1 MRVGVV
7 NYVGFLVVFEIN
19 GVVIDILLLFVSF
32 FLVNYDQKNYFNINC
47 FVLDMKVLI
56 IFNYIYLRYLLIN
69 VLV

>member
-32 FLVNYDQKNYFNINC
+32 FLVNYDQKIYFDINC

-56 IFNYIYLRYLLIN
+56 IFNYIYIRYLLIN

>member
-32 FLVNYDQKNYFNINC
+32 FLENYDQKIYFNINC

-56 IFNYIYLRYLLIN
+56 IFNYIYIRYLLIN

>member
-19 GVVIDILLLFVSF
+19 GVVIDILLLLVSF
-32 FLVNYDQKNYFNINC
+32 FFVNNDQKIYFNINC
-47 FVLDMKVLI
+47 FVLDMKVLYV
-56 IFNYIYLRYLLIN
+56 FNYIYIRYLLIN

>member
-32 FLVNYDQKNYFNINC
+32 FLVNNDQKIYFNINC
-47 FVLDMKVLI
+47 FVLDMKVLYV
-56 IFNYIYLRYLLIN
+56 FNYIYIRYLLIN

>member
-32 FLVNYDQKNYFNINC
+32 FFVNNDQKIYFNINC
-47 FVLDMKVLI
+47 FVLDMKVLYV
-56 IFNYIYLRYLLIN
+56 FNYIYIRYLLIN

>member
-32 FLVNYDQKNYFNINC
+32 FLVNYDQKIYFNINF

-56 IFNYIYLRYLLIN
+56 IFNYIYIRYLLIN

>member
-32 FLVNYDQKNYFNINC
+32 FLVNNDQKIYFNINC
-47 FVLDMKVLI
+47 FVLDMKVLY
-56 IFNYIYLRYLLIN
+56 IFNYIYIRYLLIN

>member
-19 GVVIDILLLFVSF
+19 GVVIDILLLIVSF
-32 FLVNYDQKNYFNINC
+32 FLVNYDQKIYFNINC

>member
-32 FLVNYDQKNYFNINC
+32 FLVNYDQKIYFNIN
-47 FVLDMKVLI
+47 FYVLDMKVLI
-56 IFNYIYLRYLLIN
+56 IFNYIYIRYLLIN

>member
-32 FLVNYDQKNYFNINC
+32 FLVNYDQKIYFNINC

>member
-32 FLVNYDQKNYFNINC
+32 FLVNNDQKIYFNINC

-56 IFNYIYLRYLLIN
+56 IFNYIYIWYLLIN

>member
-32 FLVNYDQKNYFNINC
+32 FLVNYDQKIYFNINY

-56 IFNYIYLRYLLIN
+56 IFNYIYIRYLLIN

>member
-32 FLVNYDQKNYFNINC
+32 FLVNYDQKIYFNINC

-56 IFNYIYLRYLLIN
+56 IFNYIYIRYLLIN

>member
-32 FLVNYDQKNYFNINC
+32 FLVNYDQKIYFNINC

-56 IFNYIYLRYLLIN
+56 IFNYFYLRYLLIN

>member
-32 FLVNYDQKNYFNINC
+32 FLVNYDQKIYFNINC
-47 FVLDMKVLI
+47 FVLDMKVLY
-56 IFNYIYLRYLLIN
+56 IFNYIYIRYLLIN

>member
-32 FLVNYDQKNYFNINC
+32 FLVNNDQEIYFNINC

-56 IFNYIYLRYLLIN
+56 IFNYIYIRYILIN

>member
-32 FLVNYDQKNYFNINC
+32 FLVNYDQKIYFNINC

-56 IFNYIYLRYLLIN
+56 IFNYIYIWYLLIN

>member
-32 FLVNYDQKNYFNINC
+32 FLVNYDQKIYFNINC
-47 FVLDMKVLI
+47 FVLDMKVLYV
-56 IFNYIYLRYLLIN
+56 FNYIYIRYLLIN

>member
-32 FLVNYDQKNYFNINC
+32 FFVNNDQKIDFNINC
-47 FVLDMKVLI
+47 FVLDMKVLY
-56 IFNYIYLRYLLIN
+56 IFNYIYIRYLLIN